1 VNCRG
6 YEDLVIVASIAVLI
20 GLTLLMWSANRFID
34 GAASTA
40 HHLRMPSLL
49 IGMVIVGFGTSAPE
63 MAVSAIAAAQ
73 TNAGIALGNAY
84 GSNIINIALILG
96 VTAVL
101 RPITVRSTVLR
112 KELPIL
118 IGVTVLAGI
127 QLLDGV
133 ISRLDAAM
141 LLAVFALFFGWTIWQ
156 GFRQRD
162 DALGREMDQQVA
174 PHTMSLRRSIAWTAL
189 GLVLLVASSRL
200 LVWGAVVIA
209 RSLALSDLV
218 IGLTIVAIGT
228 SLPELAASIVA
239 AKKGQ
244 HEIALGNILGSNLY
258 NTLAVVGLAGVILP
272 LHPEPSVLRRDVLV
286 MAALTT
292 AVFAFGFG
300 FRTEGRISRL
310 EGCLFV
316 LSYFVYTLFL
326 II

>member
-1 VNCRG
+1 
-6 YEDLVIVASIAVLI
+6 
-20 GLTLLMWSANRFID
+20 
-34 GAASTA
+34 
-40 HHLRMPSLL
+40 
-49 IGMVIVGFGTSAPE
+49 
-63 MAVSAIAAAQ
+63 
-73 TNAGIALGNAY
+73 
-84 GSNIINIALILG
+84 
-96 VTAVL
+96 
-101 RPITVRSTVLR
+101 
-112 KELPIL
+112 
-118 IGVTVLAGI
+118 
-127 QLLDGV
+127 
-133 ISRLDAAM
+133 
-141 LLAVFALFFGWTIWQ
+141 
-156 GFRQRD
+156 
-162 DALGREMDQQVA
+162 MDQQVA

>member
-1 VNCRG
+1 M
-6 YEDLVIVASIAVLI
+6 IVASIAVLI
-20 GLTLLMWSANRFID
+20 GLTLLMWSANRFVD

-63 MAVSAIAAAQ
+63 MAVSAIAAIQ

-96 VTAVL
+96 ITAVL
-101 RPITVRSTVLR
+101 RPITVRSTILR

-118 IGVTVLAGI
+118 IGVTALAGI
-127 QLLDGV
+127 QLLDGI
-133 ISRLDAAM
+133 ISRLDAAL

-162 DALGREMDQQVA
+162 DALGREMDQLVA
-174 PHTMSLRRSIAWTAL
+174 PHNMSLRRSIAWTAL

-200 LVWGAVVIA
+200 LVWGAVEIA
-209 RSLALSDLV
+209 RSLAMSDLV

-228 SLPELAASIVA
+228 SLPELAASIA
-239 AKKGQ
+239 AARKGQ

-300 FRTEGRISRL
+300 FRTEGRISRM
-310 EGCLFV
+310 EGCLLL

-326 II
+326 VI

>member
-1 VNCRG
+1 M
-6 YEDLVIVASIAVLI
+6 IVASIAVLI